1 MELIEKMKTHASCLV
16 NLVSHVRI
24 VRQELVQCSE
34 EWQEFLKA
42 LSAASPVC
50 ALVHPSSDVINL
62 LERMQHTS
70 ITSDTASLR
79 LLQQE
84 VPVLFTLLESL
95 PHYPRELL
103 KTVLNRLVA
112 MALAP
117 FADTDPKNESSAE
130 TAEHANQTLSFFPQL
145 YSGKHYTADKSISKI
160 CTKKSSGHPSLLP
173 GIFTLFCQ
181 HGNVL

>member
-1 MELIEKMKTHASCLV
+1 
-16 NLVSHVRI
+16 
-24 VRQELVQCSE
+24 
-34 EWQEFLKA
+34 
-42 LSAASPVC
+42 
-50 ALVHPSSDVINL
+50 
-62 LERMQHTS
+62 MQHTS
-70 ITSDTASLR
+70 ITSDAASLR